1 MAKKRKDHI
10 DFEEERYGLFMSDN
24 SFDLDVMYGREH
36 LKVDSPFF
44 INYYKINILKT
55 KVDDLYGE
63 SKPADKKFFAPVKLN
78 VMMDIEDGAGKFL
91 SETGILRD
99 DVGNLIVGV
108 FEEEL
113 KEKGIE
119 VVLGDFVSINVSGQ
133 RERFFEISDP
143 NYVND
148 STSKSRG
155 GFRNDY
161 WRKFEA
167 TPVKEDVIPEIMN

>member
-1 MAKKRKDHI
+1 MPKKKKDHI

-24 SFDLDVMYGREH
+24 SYDLDVMYGREY

-44 INYYKINILKT
+44 VNYYKINILKT

-63 SKPADKKFFAPVKLN
+63 SKPSDKKFFAPIKLN
-78 VMMDIEDGAGKFL
+78 VMMDIEDGNEKFM
-91 SETGILRD
+91 SDTGILRD
-99 DVGNLIVGV
+99 DVGNLIFGV

-113 KEKGIE
+113 KERSIE
-119 VVLGDFVSINVSGQ
+119 VILGDYVSINVSGQ
-133 RERFFEISDP
+133 RERFFEVSNP
-143 NYVND
+143 NYVSD

-161 WRKFEA
+161 WRLIEA
-167 TPVKEDVIPEIMN
+167 TPVKEDVVPEIMN